1 MKLNRT
7 RSIASSRHAGSAWS
21 IVLFATRLLALGTML
36 CARSA
41 WADVERQST
50 EDAWW
55 TGPLL
60 AANAGTLAQGHFL
73 IEPYVFDSV
82 PQGHYDLQGRRHDVP
97 HENDFGS
104 QGYALYGVTDSIS
117 AGLIPRFAF
126 DARGPDR
133 SSTTSPQVGDLG
145 LQAQYGLTR
154 FQPGSWIPT
163 TSLVLGETLPTGK
176 YDRLGNHP
184 ADGFG
189 AGVYSSSVALYSQY
203 LFWLPTGR
211 ILRTRLDVIYSI
223 AGSASVRDVSV
234 YGTTAGFR
242 GRVRPGNSAIAD
254 AAGEYSVTRNWVLAL
269 DVVYEHDSNTRLT
282 GLNLPPGGSGG
293 GGIPFELNS
302 GASRSWS
309 LAPAI
314 EYNFNARVGVIA
326 GAKLTVAGRNTSDV
340 IIPVAAINIV
350 I

>member
-1 MKLNRT
+1 MRLNRARNIAGSRQARSA
-7 RSIASSRHAGSAWS
+7 RSIAPFT
-21 IVLFATRLLALGTML
+21 VRLLALSIGL
-36 CARSA
+36 CAHSA
-41 WADVERQST
+41 RADAERQSL
-50 EDAWW
+50 EEAWW

-211 ILRTRLDVIYSI
+211 ILRTRLDVTYSI
-223 AGSASVRDVSV
+223 SGAASVRDVSV

-242 GRVRPGNSAIAD
+242 GRVRPGNSLIAD
-254 AAGEYSVTRNWVLAL
+254 AAAEYSVTCNWVLAL
-269 DVVYEHDSNTRLT
+269 DVAYEHDSNTQLT
-282 GLNLPPGGSGG
+282 GRNLPPTGGSAGAL
-293 GGIPFELNS
+293 PFELNS

-314 EYNFNARVGVIA
+314 EYNFNARVGIIA
-326 GAKLTVAGRNTSDV
+326 GAKLTVAGRNTSAV